1 MWPNVRDFYTFSP
14 FVFLPSSFST
24 AFNLAMSLKIKTFL
38 DILKAKSAFFNRQCI
53 FKLWVFTL
61 QSKSTTNLVGEILE
75 AYLRVDEEHSF

>member
-53 FKLWVFTL
+53 FKL
-61 QSKSTTNLVGEILE
+61 
-75 AYLRVDEEHSF
+75 

>member
-38 DILKAKSAFFNRQCI
+38 DILKAKSAFFIVNVFLNCEFLYCKVRARQ
-53 FKLWVFTL
+53 
-61 QSKSTTNLVGEILE
+61 IL
-75 AYLRVDEEHSF
+75 